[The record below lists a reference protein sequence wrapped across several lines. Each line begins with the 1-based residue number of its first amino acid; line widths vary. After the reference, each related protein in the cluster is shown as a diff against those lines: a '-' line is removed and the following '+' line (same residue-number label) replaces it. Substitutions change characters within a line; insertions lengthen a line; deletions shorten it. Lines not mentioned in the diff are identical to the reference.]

1 MPMETMFERKSDTQ
15 EVITSTEKIVSEGA
29 EIENILTNTPDGD
42 VKSKRAIVVGKFLS
56 AAAGA
61 TLGAYHLSEKFQS
74 TLNEQI
80 QALQNINWDSQ
91 EVVRNTSLAAGGV
104 VVAGVAV
111 AFMKMKRAYEKSQED
126 NLA

>member
-1 MPMETMFERKSDTQ
+1 MSIETMLERKSDTQ
-15 EVITSTEKIVSEGA
+15 EVITSTEKVVSEGA
-29 EIENILTNTPDGD
+29 EIENILTNTPDGE
-42 VKSKRAIVVGKFLS
+42 VKSKRALVVGSFLS

-74 TLNEQI
+74 ALNENI
-80 QALQNINWDSQ
+80 HALQNINWDSP
-91 EVVRNTSLAAGGV
+91 EVVRNTSLTAGGV

-111 AFMKMKRAYEKSQED
+111 AIMKMKRAYEKSQED